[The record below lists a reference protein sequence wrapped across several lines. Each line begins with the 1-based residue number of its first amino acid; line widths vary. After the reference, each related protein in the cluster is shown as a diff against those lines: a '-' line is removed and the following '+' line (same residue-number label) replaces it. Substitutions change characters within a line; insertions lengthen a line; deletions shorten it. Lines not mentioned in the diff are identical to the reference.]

1 MPTLNNNFVADTRG
15 KYHQNTASLVQ
26 FIKKIGRVNVF
37 LLLYKWP
44 RLMTPKRVDQLQLY
58 QQVFGKTWWSHVIS
72 QVNWWRHDRN
82 SAHLRNRRNIS
93 EELVDKIMN
102 ENYTSLWNVSAE
114 IPTTFVDP
122 MTPIF
127 SSHEIGKSER
137 SLYLKHTQALWKNV
151 LAKYDFSCS
160 ENCKIDILKDLSL
173 IHI

>member
-1 MPTLNNNFVADTRG
+1 MSLSSTPYQVDNGHDSLHGSHSDKMPTLNNNFVADTRG

-114 IPTTFVDP
+114 IPTTFVCL
-122 MTPIF
+122 
-127 SSHEIGKSER
+127 
-137 SLYLKHTQALWKNV
+137 LYTSDA
-151 LAKYDFSCS
+151 AD
-160 ENCKIDILKDLSL
+160 E
-173 IHI
+173 